1 MSTETRP
8 TMDKPFI
15 PALRFHALTRIYD
28 PVVRVTM
35 RELTIKRRLA
45 EGLGDARRILDVGSG
60 TGTLLGLLRSEHPS
74 AEIVGLDADPNI
86 IELAREKLGAGIQI
100 VQGNATAPPF
110 EPGSFDRVVSSLV
123 FHHLTREQKSSAL
136 RAIREILVGGGELH
150 LADWSAPHD
159 PLMRFMFLG
168 VQLLDGFETT
178 RDNVRGDLPEL
189 VRAAGFQNVSETY
202 RQHTPLGSMSII
214 RGRR

>member
-1 MSTETRP
+1 
-8 TMDKPFI
+8 MDKPFI

-28 PVVRVTM
+28 PVVRVTT

-45 EGLGDARRILDVGSG
+45 EGLGDARRVLDVGSG
-60 TGTLLGLLRSEHPS
+60 TGTLLGLLRREHPT
-74 AEIVGLDADPNI
+74 AEIVGLDADRNI

-100 VQGNATAPPF
+100 VQGDATAPPF

-123 FHHLTREQKSSAL
+123 FHHLTREQKSAAL
-136 RAIREILVGGGELH
+136 RAIRELLVDDGELH

-159 PLMRFMFLG
+159 SLMRFMFLG
-168 VQLLDGFETT
+168 VQLLDGFAPT

-189 VRAAGFQNVSETY
+189 VRAAGFQDVSETY
-202 RQHTPLGSMSII
+202 RQRTPLGSMSII